1 MADQTDGSCATPA
14 ANAPCGGLSSLTGAE
29 FARRFL
35 PRPPAPRRLRAVDF
49 LRGRT
54 HSEAIEAAL
63 AAAMGA
69 PAVVTLDAQDWLI
82 DRAILLPSHTELV
95 VDGCRLKLADG
106 VHDNLIR
113 SAGIEPDPENPSGPC
128 RAVQPVE
135 DIRIL
140 GRNQAQLEGADTP
153 RIARNPKTGVIEPW
167 LGDFFGWRTVGIQLS
182 RVSRFEISGFT
193 MSKTHCWAISH
204 EQCTHG
210 YLHDLVFNTH
220 VKNGDGIDFR
230 NGCASCLVE
239 NISGTTSDDTI
250 ACTALN
256 GSYLL
261 PESKYVYP
269 MQPLG
274 CEFPPDAADI
284 HDIVIRNIRTGG
296 MHHAVI
302 CLATSPKVYNIAIE
316 NVVEESPSTRQACVS
331 IYTGYGTGYR
341 KGNLRNIRVRHVVSR
356 GARYAVQVNAAVR
369 DVHFSDIRQLNPA
382 GSTHLFEGQSDNLTL
397 AE

>member
-1 MADQTDGSCATPA
+1 MADEPDASRPVRDGDVF
-14 ANAPCGGLSSLTGAE
+14 CGELSTLAGTE

-35 PRPPAPRRLRAVDF
+35 PRQPEPRRLRAAEF

-63 AAAMGA
+63 AAAQGS

-82 DRAILLPSHTELV
+82 DRAIRLPSHTELAI
-95 VDGCRLKLADG
+95 DGCRLKLADG

-135 DIRIL
+135 DIRIT
-140 GRNQAQLEGADTP
+140 GRNGAQLEGADNP
-153 RIARNPKTGVIEPW
+153 LVARNPKTGVVEPW

-182 RVSRFEISGFT
+182 RVSRFEIAGFR
-193 MSKTHCWAISH
+193 MRKTHCWAISH

-210 YLHDLVFNTH
+210 YLHDLVFDTH

-230 NGCASCLVE
+230 NGCAFCLVE
-239 NISGTTSDDTI
+239 NISGVTSDDTI

-256 GSYLL
+256 GSYIR

-269 MQPLG
+269 MQPMG
-274 CEFPPDAADI
+274 CDFPAGAADI

-296 MHHAVI
+296 RHHAVI
-302 CLATSPKVYNIAIE
+302 CLATSPQVYNIAIE
-316 NVVEESPSTRQACVS
+316 NVVEEAASTRESCVS
-331 IYTGYGTGYR
+331 IYTGYGAGYR
-341 KGNLRNIRVRHVVSR
+341 QGNLRNISVRHVVSR
-356 GARYAVQVNAAVR
+356 GARYAVQVRADVR
-369 DVHFSDIRQLNPA
+369 DVQFRDIRQLNPGA
-382 GSTHLFEGQSDNLTL
+382 ATHLFEGQSDNLVIV
-397 AE
+397 